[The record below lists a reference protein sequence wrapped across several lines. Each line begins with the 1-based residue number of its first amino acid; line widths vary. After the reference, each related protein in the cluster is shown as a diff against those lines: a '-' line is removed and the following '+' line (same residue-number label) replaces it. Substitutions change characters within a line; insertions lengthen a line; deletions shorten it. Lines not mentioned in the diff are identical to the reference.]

1 MRAFVAPNLNFA
13 TRAAISM
20 SSHQE
25 DYMKLP
31 IIFRSA
37 ISAMVASA
45 VLALAGCATMESAWD
60 STKNFVAASNVKL
73 TGAEEVPP
81 VTTAAS
87 GSGRITVKED
97 MSVRGSVKTT
107 GIVGTAAHIHAG
119 AAGKNGAV
127 VIPLTKSSDGNT
139 WSVPDGAKLTAAQ
152 YKEYKAGNLYV
163 NVHSAAHKS
172 GELRGQ
178 LKP

>member
-1 MRAFVAPNLNFA
+1 
-13 TRAAISM
+13 
-20 SSHQE
+20 
-25 DYMKLP
+25 MKHSG
-31 IIFRSA
+31 IFRTA
-37 ISAMVASA
+37 ISAVVASA

-87 GSGRITVKED
+87 GSGRITVKKD
-97 MSVRGSVKTT
+97 MSVSGSVKTT

-127 VIPLTKSSDGNT
+127 VIALTKSSDGNT
-139 WSVPDGAKLTAAQ
+139 WSVPDGAKLTDAQ
-152 YKEYKAGNLYV
+152 YKEYKAGNLYI